1 MPTAFHST
9 CDISTCSPHVLRFLK
24 VRIHVELIVSRT
36 VGLGVLAYFVM
47 ELSLERIS
55 VLLTHL
61 PPYTLP
67 TIHITGTNGKGS
79 VSSFV
84 ASILQASG
92 FTVGR
97 FNSPH
102 LVSVLD
108 SIIING
114 EPASPDLY
122 NGARRMVEDVDSKF
136 DVAATSFEL
145 LTATA
150 LMIFESAKPDII
162 ILEVG
167 MGGRTDAT
175 NVISD
180 DCILVSALTS
190 VDLDHQKFLGET
202 VGEIATQKAGI
213 ARRGRP
219 FVIGPQKHPEVLGSV
234 RTVIENVGAD
244 LVHADAAIV
253 RPVVDEPVTPS
264 PSPFHASALRPISL
278 FLPYFS
284 DLIDAQLPL
293 HGDHQLDN
301 LGVAGGIISS
311 LLSHPSS
318 IHRLPFQSKI
328 TPSTIAAGVRS
339 TTWIGRLSFHDVP
352 LSRLCPQR
360 VTTDSP
366 EETLTVLVDGA
377 HNPSSAS
384 VLASYMSRLFESAN
398 SEDLKLVFLLALS
411 HSPPKTPL
419 QTLSPLLSFKRPTN
433 MRIRVSAAALEFT
446 PVEGMP
452 WVRPVPCEVIREA
465 IRDIDGDIN
474 VWIPKDEEQSSV
486 ANALLWAHGEEKVNS
501 GNALVCL
508 AGSLYLVADF
518 YRLYIG

>member
-1 MPTAFHST
+1 
-9 CDISTCSPHVLRFLK
+9 
-24 VRIHVELIVSRT
+24 
-36 VGLGVLAYFVM
+36 M
-47 ELSLERIS
+47 ELSLERIN

-61 PPYTLP
+61 PRYTLP

-102 LVSVLD
+102 LVTVLD
-108 SIIING
+108 SIVING
-114 EPASPDLY
+114 ESASPDLY
-122 NGARRMVEDVDSKF
+122 NGVRRMVEDANSEF
-136 DVAATSFEL
+136 DIAATSFEL
-145 LTATA
+145 LTAAA
-150 LMIFESAKPDII
+150 LMLFESAKPDIV

-175 NVISD
+175 NAISD
-180 DCILVSALTS
+180 DCVLVSALTS

-244 LVHADAAIV
+244 PVYADAAIV
-253 RPVVDEPVTPS
+253 RTWLAAVDGPSEPVTSTSTP
-264 PSPFHASALRPISL
+264 PLPFHATTLRPISL
-278 FLPYFS
+278 FLPYFP
-284 DLIDAQLPL
+284 DPIYAQLPL

-301 LGVAGGIISS
+301 LGVAGSTISS

-318 IHRLPFQSKI
+318 IHQLPFQSKI

-339 TTWIGRLSFHDVP
+339 TSWIGRLSFHDVP
-352 LSRLCPQR
+352 LSRLRPPGLE
-360 VTTDSP
+360 TDGL
-366 EETLTVLVDGA
+366 EETMAVLVDGA

-384 VLASYMSRLFESAN
+384 VLASYMSRLFESAK
-398 SEDLKLVFLLALS
+398 SEDLKLVFILALS

-419 QTLSPLLSFKRPTN
+419 QTLSPLLSFKRPKN
-433 MRIRVSAAALEFT
+433 VRISVSAAALEFT

-452 WVRPVPCEVIREA
+452 WVQPVPSEEIRKV

-474 VWIPKDEEQSSV
+474 LWIPKDGERSSV
-486 ANALLWAHGEEKVNS
+486 ANALLWAHEEEKVHR
-501 GNALVCL
+501 GNGLVCL

-518 YRLYIG
+518 YRHFFGSES

>member
-1 MPTAFHST
+1 M
-9 CDISTCSPHVLRFLK
+9 CSPGPLDYATCPALVK
-24 VRIHVELIVSRT
+24 ELIVGRT
-36 VGLGVLAYFVM
+36 VGLRELAYLVM

-61 PPYTLP
+61 PPYALP

-108 SIIING
+108 SIVING
-114 EPASPDLY
+114 EPVSPDLY
-122 NGARRMVEDVDSKF
+122 NGARRMVEDIDSKF
-136 DVAATSFEL
+136 DIAATSFEL
-145 LTATA
+145 LTATT

-219 FVIGPQKHPEVLGSV
+219 FVIGPQKHSEVLDSV
-234 RTVIENVGAD
+234 RTVVENVGAN
-244 LVHADAAIV
+244 LVYAGAAIA
-253 RPVVDEPVTPS
+253 VDGPS
-264 PSPFHASALRPISL
+264 KPITSTSPLPFHAPALRPISL
-278 FLPYFS
+278 ILPYFT
-284 DLIDAQLPL
+284 DPIDAQLPL

-318 IHRLPFQSKI
+318 IHRLPFQSQI

-339 TTWIGRLSFHDVP
+339 TSWKGRLSFHEVP
-352 LSRLCPQR
+352 LSRLRPLR
-360 VTTDSP
+360 VGTGGLD
-366 EETLTVLVDGA
+366 ETLTMLVDGA

-384 VLASYMSRLFESAN
+384 VLASYMSRLFETTN
-398 SEDLKLVFLLALS
+398 SGDLKLVFLLALS

-419 QTLSPLLSFKRPTN
+419 QTLSSLLTFKRPTN
-433 MRIRVSAAALEFT
+433 VRISVSAAALEFT

-452 WVRPVPCEVIREA
+452 WVHPVPCEEIRDAIRE
-465 IRDIDGDIN
+465 IDEDIN
-474 VWIPKDEEQSSV
+474 LWIPKDGEGTSV
-486 ANALLWAHGEEKVNS
+486 ANALLWAHEEEKVHS
-501 GNALVCL
+501 GNGLVCL
-508 AGSLYLVADF
+508 AGSLYLVSDF
-518 YRLYIG
+518 YRLFVG

>member
-1 MPTAFHST
+1 MSCTF
-9 CDISTCSPHVLRFLK
+9 VK
-24 VRIHVELIVSRT
+24 VRIYVEWIVGRT
-36 VGLGVLAYFVM
+36 VRLRELAYSEM
-47 ELSLERIS
+47 ELSLERIN

-108 SIIING
+108 SIVING
-114 EPASPDLY
+114 EPVSPDLY
-122 NGARRMVEDVDSKF
+122 NGVRRMVEDIDSKF

-150 LMIFESAKPDII
+150 LMIFDSAKLDII

-175 NVISD
+175 NAISD

-253 RPVVDEPVTPS
+253 RTALHGPSKPITLS
-264 PSPFHASALRPISL
+264 PSPFHASALRPIFL
-278 FLPYFS
+278 YLPYFS
-284 DLIDAQLPL
+284 DLIGAQLPL

-311 LLSHPSS
+311 LLTHPSS

-339 TTWIGRLSFHDVP
+339 TAWIGRLSFHDVP
-352 LSRLCPQR
+352 LSRLCPAMAR
-360 VTTDSP
+360 TDGP

-398 SEDLKLVFLLALS
+398 SEDLKLVFLLAHS

-433 MRIRVSAAALEFT
+433 VRIRVSAAALEFT

-452 WVRPVPCEVIREA
+452 WVRPVPCDEIRKAIRE
-465 IRDIDGDIN
+465 IDGDIN
-474 VWIPKDEEQSSV
+474 VWVPKDGEERSV
-486 ANALLWAHGEEKVNS
+486 ANALLWAHGEEKVDSEN
-501 GNALVCL
+501 GLVCL

-518 YRLYIG
+518 YRLFIG

>member
-1 MPTAFHST
+1 
-9 CDISTCSPHVLRFLK
+9 
-24 VRIHVELIVSRT
+24 
-36 VGLGVLAYFVM
+36 M

-61 PPYTLP
+61 PRYTLP
-67 TIHITGTNGKGS
+67 TVHITGTNGKGS

-108 SIIING
+108 SIVVNG

-122 NGARRMVEDVDSKF
+122 NGVRRMVEDIDSEF
-136 DVAATSFEL
+136 DVTATSFEL

-150 LMIFESAKPDII
+150 LMLFESAKPDIV

-175 NVISD
+175 NAISD
-180 DCILVSALTS
+180 ECVLVSALTS
-190 VDLDHQKFLGET
+190 VDLDHQKFLGGT

-219 FVIGPQKHPEVLGSV
+219 FVIGPQKHPEVLDSV

-244 LVHADAAIV
+244 LVYADAAIV
-253 RPVVDEPVTPS
+253 RTWLVAVDGPPESVTSRS
-264 PSPFHASALRPISL
+264 PLPLHATTLRPISL
-278 FLPYFS
+278 SLPFFT
-284 DLIDAQLPL
+284 DPIHAQLQL

-301 LGVAGGIISS
+301 LGVAGSIISS

-339 TTWIGRLSFHDVP
+339 TSWIGRLSLHDVP
-352 LSRLCPQR
+352 LSRLRPAR
-360 VTTDSP
+360 VGTDGL
-366 EETLTVLVDGA
+366 EETLAVLVDGA

-384 VLASYMSRLFESAN
+384 ALASYMSRLFESAN
-398 SEDLKLVFLLALS
+398 SEDLKLVFILALS

-419 QTLSPLLSFKRPTN
+419 QTLSPLLSFKRPSN
-433 MRIRVSAAALEFT
+433 MRISVSAAALEFT

-452 WVRPVPCEVIREA
+452 WVQPVPSEEIREVIRE
-465 IRDIDGDIN
+465 IDGDIN
-474 VWIPKDEEQSSV
+474 LWIPKDGERSSI
-486 ANALLWAHGEEKVNS
+486 ANALMWAHEEEKVNR
-501 GNALVCL
+501 GNGLVCL

-518 YRLYIG
+518 YRLFFGSEL

>member
-1 MPTAFHST
+1 
-9 CDISTCSPHVLRFLK
+9 
-24 VRIHVELIVSRT
+24 
-36 VGLGVLAYFVM
+36 M
-47 ELSLERIS
+47 ELSLKRIS

-61 PPYTLP
+61 PRYTLP

-108 SIIING
+108 SIVING

-122 NGARRMVEDVDSKF
+122 NGVRRMVEDIDSEF
-136 DVAATSFEL
+136 DIAATSFEL
-145 LTATA
+145 LTTTA
-150 LMIFESAKPDII
+150 LMIFESAKLDII

-175 NVISD
+175 NAISD
-180 DCILVSALTS
+180 DCVLVSALTS

-202 VGEIATQKAGI
+202 
-213 ARRGRP
+213 
-219 FVIGPQKHPEVLGSV
+219 KHPEVLDSV
-234 RTVIENVGAD
+234 RAVIENVGAD
-244 LVHADAAIV
+244 MVYADAVI
-253 RPVVDEPVTPS
+253 ESVTSTSSLPL
-264 PSPFHASALRPISL
+264 HASTFRPISL

-284 DLIDAQLPL
+284 DPIHAQLPL

-339 TTWIGRLSFHDVP
+339 TSWTGRLSFHDVP
-352 LSRLCPQR
+352 LSRLRPSPPR
-360 VTTDSP
+360 VRTDGL

-411 HSPPKTPL
+411 QSPPKTPL

-433 MRIRVSAAALEFT
+433 VKISVSAAALEFT

-452 WVRPVPCEVIREA
+452 WVLPVPCEEIREA
-465 IRDIDGDIN
+465 IRAIDGDIKL
-474 VWIPKDEEQSSV
+474 WIPKDGEGTSV
-486 ANALLWAHGEEKVNS
+486 ANALLWAHGEEQVHSSN
-501 GNALVCL
+501 GLVCL

-518 YRLYIG
+518 YRGIQESSNRIIRDR

>member
-1 MPTAFHST
+1 
-9 CDISTCSPHVLRFLK
+9 
-24 VRIHVELIVSRT
+24 
-36 VGLGVLAYFVM
+36 M

-92 FTVGR
+92 FAVGR

-108 SIIING
+108 SIVING

-122 NGARRMVEDVDSKF
+122 NGVRRMVEDIDSEF
-136 DVAATSFEL
+136 DIAATSFEL

-150 LMIFESAKPDII
+150 LMAFESAKPDIV

-190 VDLDHQKFLGET
+190 VDLDHQKFLGDT

-244 LVHADAAIV
+244 LICADAAIV
-253 RPVVDEPVTPS
+253 RMWLPTVDGPSEAVTSTS
-264 PSPFHASALRPISL
+264 PLPFHASTLRPISL

-284 DLIDAQLPL
+284 DPIDAQLPL

-318 IHRLPFQSKI
+318 IHQLPFQSKI

-339 TTWIGRLSFHDVP
+339 TSWIGRLSFHDVP
-352 LSRLCPQR
+352 LSRLRPPE
-360 VTTDSP
+360 VGTDAL
-366 EETLTVLVDGA
+366 EETMTVLVDGA

-411 HSPPKTPL
+411 HSPPKTPF

-433 MRIRVSAAALEFT
+433 VRISVSAAALEFT
-446 PVEGMP
+446 SVEGMP
-452 WVRPVPCEVIREA
+452 WVRPVPCEEIRDA

-474 VWIPKDEEQSSV
+474 LWIPKDGEQTSV
-486 ANALLWAHGEEKVNS
+486 ANALLWAHGEEKVDS
-501 GNALVCL
+501 GNGLVCL

-518 YRLYIG
+518 YRLFIG

>member
-1 MPTAFHST
+1 
-9 CDISTCSPHVLRFLK
+9 
-24 VRIHVELIVSRT
+24 
-36 VGLGVLAYFVM
+36 M

-61 PPYTLP
+61 PPYALP

-122 NGARRMVEDVDSKF
+122 NDVRRMVEDVDLEF
-136 DVAATSFEL
+136 DIAATSFEL
-145 LTATA
+145 LTTTA
-150 LMIFESAKPDII
+150 LMIFESAKPDIV

-180 DCILVSALTS
+180 DCVLVSALTS
-190 VDLDHQKFLGET
+190 VDLDHQMFLGDT
-202 VGEIATQKAGI
+202 VSEIATQKAGI

-244 LVHADAAIV
+244 LIRADAAIV
-253 RPVVDEPVTPS
+253 RTWLPTVDGPSEPVTPTS
-264 PSPFHASALRPISL
+264 PLPFHASTLRPITLS
-278 FLPYFS
+278 LPYFS
-284 DLIDAQLPL
+284 DPIDAQLPL

-318 IHRLPFQSKI
+318 IHQLPFQSKI
-328 TPSTIAAGVRS
+328 TPNTIATGVRS
-339 TTWIGRLSFHDVP
+339 TSWNGRLSFHNVP
-352 LSRLCPQR
+352 LSRLRPPG
-360 VTTDSP
+360 VGTVGL

-419 QTLSPLLSFKRPTN
+419 QTLSPLLSFKRPPN
-433 MRIRVSAAALEFT
+433 MRISVSAAALEFT

-452 WVRPVPCEVIREA
+452 WVRPVPYEEIRDA

-474 VWIPKDEEQSSV
+474 LWMPKDGEQTSV
-486 ANALLWAHGEEKVNS
+486 ANGLLWAHEEEKVHS
-501 GNALVCL
+501 GNGLVCL

-518 YRLYIG
+518 YRLFIG

>member
-1 MPTAFHST
+1 
-9 CDISTCSPHVLRFLK
+9 
-24 VRIHVELIVSRT
+24 
-36 VGLGVLAYFVM
+36 M

-61 PPYTLP
+61 PRYTLP

-79 VSSFV
+79 
-84 ASILQASG
+84 ASG

-108 SIIING
+108 SI
-114 EPASPDLY
+114 
-122 NGARRMVEDVDSKF
+122 VKDVDSEF
-136 DVAATSFEL
+136 DVAASSFEL

-150 LMIFESAKPDII
+150 LMLFESAKPDIV

-167 MGGRTDAT
+167 MGGLTDAT
-175 NVISD
+175 NAIPD
-180 DCILVSALTS
+180 DCVLVSALTS

-244 LVHADAAIV
+244 LVYADAAIV
-253 RPVVDEPVTPS
+253 RTWLAAVDGPPEPVTSTS
-264 PSPFHASALRPISL
+264 PLPIHASTLRPISL
-278 FLPYFS
+278 FLPYFA
-284 DLIDAQLPL
+284 DPIDAQLPL

-301 LGVAGGIISS
+301 LGVAGSIISS
-311 LLSHPSS
+311 LL
-318 IHRLPFQSKI
+318 R
-328 TPSTIAAGVRS
+328 VRS
-339 TTWIGRLSFHDVP
+339 TSWIGRLSFHDVS
-352 LSRLCPQR
+352 LSRLRPP
-360 VTTDSP
+360 VDDL
-366 EETLTVLVDGA
+366 EEPLAVLVDGA

-384 VLASYMSRLFESAN
+384 VLATYISRLFESAN

-433 MRIRVSAAALEFT
+433 VRIRVSAAVLEFT

-452 WVRPVPCEVIREA
+452 WVEPVPSEEIRKV
-465 IRDIDGDIN
+465 IRDIDGD
-474 VWIPKDEEQSSV
+474 VKLWIPKEGERASV
-486 ANALLWAHGEEKVNS
+486 TNALLWAHEEEKVHR
-501 GNALVCL
+501 GNGLVCL

-518 YRLYIG
+518 YRLLES

>member
-1 MPTAFHST
+1 MILRSYSKRDGSDSQECWSSSLYRGTLT
-9 CDISTCSPHVLRFLK
+9 KTVLNH
-24 VRIHVELIVSRT
+24 I
-36 VGLGVLAYFVM
+36 AM

-55 VLLTHL
+55 ILLSHL

-108 SIIING
+108 SIVLNG

-122 NGARRMVEDVDSKF
+122 NGARRMVEDIDSEF
-136 DVAATSFEL
+136 NIAATSFEL

-167 MGGRTDAT
+167 MGGCTDAT

-180 DCILVSALTS
+180 GCVLVSALTS
-190 VDLDHQKFLGET
+190 VDLDHQKFLGNT

-219 FVIGPQKHPEVLGSV
+219 FVIGPQKHSEVLGSV
-234 RTVIENVGAD
+234 RTVIENVGANI
-244 LVHADAAIV
+244 VYAGAAIV
-253 RPVVDEPVTPS
+253 LPTVDGPSEPVTTTS
-264 PSPFHASALRPISL
+264 PLPFHAPTLRPISL

-284 DLIDAQLPL
+284 DPIDAQLPL

-339 TTWIGRLSFHDVP
+339 TSWKGRLSFHDVP
-352 LSRLCPQR
+352 LSRLRPPR
-360 VTTDSP
+360 VGTGGID
-366 EETLTVLVDGA
+366 ETLTVLVDGA

-384 VLASYMSRLFESAN
+384 ALASYMSRLFETTN
-398 SEDLKLVFLLALS
+398 SGDLKLVFLLALS

-419 QTLSPLLSFKRPTN
+419 QTLSSLLTFNRPTN
-433 MRIRVSAAALEFT
+433 VRISISAAALEFT

-452 WVRPVPCEVIREA
+452 WVHPVPCEDIRDA

-474 VWIPKDEEQSSV
+474 LWVPKDGERTSV
-486 ANALLWAHGEEKVNS
+486 ANALLWAHEEGKVHS
-501 GNALVCL
+501 GNGLVCL

-518 YRLYIG
+518 YRLLL

>member
-1 MPTAFHST
+1 
-9 CDISTCSPHVLRFLK
+9 
-24 VRIHVELIVSRT
+24 
-36 VGLGVLAYFVM
+36 M

-55 VLLTHL
+55 VLLTRL
-61 PPYTLP
+61 PRYTLP

-108 SIIING
+108 SIVING

-122 NGARRMVEDVDSKF
+122 NGARRMVEGIDSEF
-136 DVAATSFEL
+136 DIGATSFEL
-145 LTATA
+145 LTATV
-150 LMIFESAKPDII
+150 LMLFESAKPDII

-175 NVISD
+175 NAISD
-180 DCILVSALTS
+180 DCVLVSALTS

-244 LVHADAAIV
+244 LVYADAAIL
-253 RPVVDEPVTPS
+253 RTWLAAVDGPSEPVTS
-264 PSPFHASALRPISL
+264 PLPFHATLRPISL
-278 FLPYFS
+278 FLPYFP
-284 DLIDAQLPL
+284 DPIDAQLPL

-311 LLSHPSS
+311 LLSHPSA

-339 TTWIGRLSFHDVP
+339 TSWIGRLSFHDVP
-352 LSRLCPQR
+352 LSRLHPPG
-360 VTTDSP
+360 VGTDGL

-384 VLASYMSRLFESAN
+384 VLASYISRLFESAT

-419 QTLSPLLSFKRPTN
+419 QTLSQLLSFKRPTN
-433 MRIRVSAAALEFT
+433 VRISVSVAALEFT

-452 WVRPVPCEVIREA
+452 WVQPVPSEEIREVIRE
-465 IRDIDGDIN
+465 IDGDIKL
-474 VWIPKDEEQSSV
+474 WIPKDGERTSV
-486 ANALLWAHGEEKVNS
+486 ANGLLWAYEEEKVHR
-501 GNALVCL
+501 GNGLVCV

-518 YRLYIG
+518 YRLK

>member
-1 MPTAFHST
+1 
-9 CDISTCSPHVLRFLK
+9 
-24 VRIHVELIVSRT
+24 
-36 VGLGVLAYFVM
+36 M

-55 VLLTHL
+55 VLLAHL
-61 PPYTLP
+61 PRYTLP

-84 ASILQASG
+84 
-92 FTVGR
+92 T

-108 SIIING
+108 SIVING

-122 NGARRMVEDVDSKF
+122 NGARRMVEGVDSEF
-136 DVAATSFEL
+136 GVAASSFEL

-150 LMIFESAKPDII
+150 LMLFESAKPDIV

-167 MGGRTDAT
+167 MGGLTDAT
-175 NVISD
+175 NAIPD
-180 DCILVSALTS
+180 DCVLVSALTS

-234 RTVIENVGAD
+234 RTVVENVGAD
-244 LVHADAAIV
+244 LVYADAAVV
-253 RPVVDEPVTPS
+253 RTWLAAVDGPPEPVTSTS
-264 PSPFHASALRPISL
+264 PLPVHATTLRPISL
-278 FLPYFS
+278 FLPYFT
-284 DLIDAQLPL
+284 DPIDAQLPL

-301 LGVAGGIISS
+301 LGVAGSIISS

-318 IHRLPFQSKI
+318 IHRLPFRSKI

-339 TTWIGRLSFHDVP
+339 TSWIGRLSFHDVP
-352 LSRLCPQR
+352 LSRLRPPG
-360 VTTDSP
+360 VGL
-366 EETLTVLVDGA
+366 EETFLAVLVDGA

-384 VLASYMSRLFESAN
+384 ALAAYLSRLFESAN

-419 QTLSPLLSFKRPTN
+419 QTLSPLLSFERPTN
-433 MRIRVSAAALEFT
+433 VRISVSVAALEFT

-452 WVRPVPCEVIREA
+452 WVQAVPSEEIREA
-465 IRDIDGDIN
+465 IRDIDGDTKL
-474 VWIPKDEEQSSV
+474 WIPKDGERASV
-486 ANALLWAHGEEKVNS
+486 ANALLWAHEEEKVHR
-501 GNALVCL
+501 GNGLVCV

-518 YRLYIG
+518 YRLLES

>member
-1 MPTAFHST
+1 MAFRGR
-9 CDISTCSPHVLRFLK
+9 LRDAY
-24 VRIHVELIVSRT
+24 RI
-36 VGLGVLAYFVM
+36 VM

-61 PPYTLP
+61 PRYTLP

-84 ASILQASG
+84 TSILQASG

-108 SIIING
+108 SIVING

-122 NGARRMVEDVDSKF
+122 NGARRMVEDVDAEF
-136 DVAATSFEL
+136 GVAASSFEL
-145 LTATA
+145 LSAAA
-150 LMIFESAKPDII
+150 LMVFESAKPDIV

-167 MGGRTDAT
+167 MGGLTDAT
-175 NVISD
+175 NAIPD
-180 DCILVSALTS
+180 DCVLVSALTS

-244 LVHADAAIV
+244 LVYADAAVV
-253 RPVVDEPVTPS
+253 RTWLAVVDGPPEPVRSTS
-264 PSPFHASALRPISL
+264 PLPIHATTLRPISL
-278 FLPYFS
+278 FLPYFA
-284 DLIDAQLPL
+284 DPIDAQLPL

-301 LGVAGGIISS
+301 LGVAGSIISS

-339 TTWIGRLSFHDVP
+339 TSWIGRLSFHDVP
-352 LSRLCPQR
+352 LSRLRPPG
-360 VTTDSP
+360 VGL
-366 EETLTVLVDGA
+366 EETLAVLVDGA

-384 VLASYMSRLFESAN
+384 ALAAYMSRLFESAN

-433 MRIRVSAAALEFT
+433 VRISVSAAALEFT

-452 WVRPVPCEVIREA
+452 WVQPVPSEEIREA
-465 IRDIDGDIN
+465 IRDIDGDTKL
-474 VWIPKDEEQSSV
+474 WIPKDGERASV
-486 ANALLWAHGEEKVNS
+486 ANALLWAHEEEKVHK
-501 GNALVCL
+501 GNGLVCL

-518 YRLYIG
+518 YRLLES

>member
-1 MPTAFHST
+1 MSCTSV
-9 CDISTCSPHVLRFLK
+9 SV
-24 VRIHVELIVSRT
+24 HVELIVSRT
-36 VGLGVLAYFVM
+36 VGLRDLACFVM
-47 ELSLERIS
+47 ELSLDRIS

-108 SIIING
+108 SIAING
-114 EPASPDLY
+114 ESVSPDLY
-122 NGARRMVEDVDSKF
+122 NGVRRMVEDIDSKF
-136 DVAATSFEL
+136 DVAVTSFEL

-190 VDLDHQKFLGET
+190 VDLDHQMFLGET

-253 RPVVDEPVTPS
+253 RLAEDSPSEQPATPS
-264 PSPFHASALRPISL
+264 PSPFHASALRPISM

-311 LLSHPSS
+311 LLSYPSS
-318 IHRLPFQSKI
+318 VHRLPFQSKI

-352 LSRLCPQR
+352 LSRLYPPR
-360 VTTDSP
+360 VKTDGP

-384 VLASYMSRLFESAN
+384 VLASYVSRLFESTN

-433 MRIRVSAAALEFT
+433 VRIRVSAAALEFT

-452 WVRPVPCEVIREA
+452 WVRPVPCEDIREA

-474 VWIPKDEEQSSV
+474 VWMPKDGEQSSV
-486 ANALLWAHGEEKVNS
+486 ANALLWAHGEEKVDS
-501 GNALVCL
+501 GNGLVCL

-518 YRLYIG
+518 YRLFIG